1 MRFRRRKQ
9 DDDVQVDMTP
19 MLDIVFIML
28 IFFIVSAVFLD
39 ETGVDITEPPTGET
53 NDIRLP
59 SILVQIDEK
68 DDTYVDGS
76 RVQLASIPARIEAL
90 RAHEPSAVV
99 LVRANSA
106 ASVDS
111 VVFLKDQLDAAAVP
125 VSIKVDR

>member
-1 MRFRRRKQ
+1 
-9 DDDVQVDMTP
+9 
-19 MLDIVFIML
+19 ML